1 LHAKV
6 QDIQSLRGNN
16 LENLLTTWLI
26 IGAVAVAGYF
36 IVKHLILRYM
46 AGGGHFSHRGSDGIA
61 FSSDGVIAGD
71 GSAACG
77 DSGGAACG
85 DGGGGGGGGGD

>member
-1 LHAKV
+1 M
-6 QDIQSLRGNN
+6 S
-16 LENLLTTWLI
+16 ENLLMTWLI

-46 AGGGHFSHRGSDGIA
+46 ARGGRFWHRGSDGMA

-71 GSAACG
+71 GGAACG
-77 DSGGAACG
+77 DGGGAACG